1 MKLTTTKLR
10 MQLSGMLF
18 AAAML
23 TGCQQALDQAQ
34 INKQFQP
41 DEEPRAVNNY
51 FDQQTAIGSREDGM
65 LYPCHFTDG
74 KLNSLGRA
82 KVARITGGAEAGKLT
97 IYLNVPQDGSYG
109 TEQTSVSDY
118 LASRGV
124 ATNGYAPV
132 AGPNPNGG
140 APAAQG
146 LNGLAKIQAA
156 DGSAPGTTGGSLSGG
171 GGGGGYSK

>member
-1 MKLTTTKLR
+1 MKFTTTTLR
-10 MQLSGMLF
+10 MQISGLLF
-18 AAAML
+18 AAALL
-23 TGCQQALDQAQ
+23 TGCQQAIDQAQ

-41 DEEPRAVNNY
+41 DEDPRAVNNY
-51 FDQQTAIGSREDGM
+51 FDEQTAIASREDGM

-82 KVARITGGAEAGKLT
+82 KVARITGGAETGKLT
-97 IYLNVPQDGSYG
+97 IYLDVPQDGSYG
-109 TEQTSVSDY
+109 AEQASVNDY

-124 ATNGYAPV
+124 ASNGYSLV

-146 LNGLAKIQAA
+146 LGSLAKMESGDGAA
-156 DGSAPGTTGGSLSGG
+156 GGSSGG
-171 GGGGGYSK
+171 GSSAGSAGYSK